1 MNITGGESLS
11 LFEAQEAAD
20 IVQDAADED
29 VNMIFGTVINPELQ
43 DEIVVTVIATGF
55 EDKPSSQGRKSTAL
69 FGSSVNSG
77 LQAKV
82 TLHRKRIHFATNSSS
97 SQASEGVSERS
108 HTTKDDDI
116 PSFIRNREER
126 RSRRTRR

>member
-1 MNITGGESLS
+1 
-11 LFEAQEAAD
+11 
-20 IVQDAADED
+20 
-29 VNMIFGTVINPELQ
+29 MIFGTVINPELQ

-55 EDKPSSQGRKSTAL
+55 EDKPTSQGRKASSTG
-69 FGSSVNSG
+69 FGSSATSSTSTQSAQKEDSFTHSTSNSRPSDG
-77 LQAKV
+77 L
-82 TLHRKRIHFATNSSS
+82 
-97 SQASEGVSERS
+97 SERS

>member
-1 MNITGGESLS
+1 M
-11 LFEAQEAAD
+11 
-20 IVQDAADED
+20 
-29 VNMIFGTVINPELQ
+29 Q

-55 EDKPSSQGRKSTAL
+55 EDKPTSQGQSVKYW
-69 FGSSVNSG
+69 FGSSATSSTSTQSAPKKTHSHIVH
-77 LQAKV
+77 L
-82 TLHRKRIHFATNSSS
+82 IH
-97 SQASEGVSERS
+97 VLLMVWRRS

>member
-55 EDKPSSQGRKSTAL
+55 EDKPSSQARKQQSTTG
-69 FGSSVNSG
+69 FGSSAQSTPSRESNFG
-77 LQAKV
+77 GTHA
-82 TLHRKRIHFATNSSS
+82 SSHDDR
-97 SQASEGVSERS
+97 ELENGRS
-108 HTTKDDDI
+108 HSTNDDDI